1 MLIPLS
7 IVDDVAIVD
16 LGQQHHRHNM
26 LPVYVL
32 FDSRTMSHSHHPPPP
47 TTTTT
52 TPPWTVIDQALL
64 FDSRIA
70 NMSQNHNNVPTR
82 LMSHNHNSVSSRFT
96 SPTVSVVDETVLY
109 DFHIGNVPRR
119 SRNHP
124 SWSINHQT
132 GHHHHHHHNGT
143 RASPNVIG
151 VQNTRASPVVIGVQN
166 TRASPV
172 VIGVQNTRAS
182 GAQDTCQH
190 VTTSTTD
197 AESICCICLV
207 HLSNG
212 SSMPIRLRCSHD
224 FHTDCIQK
232 WINIKKTCPLCRA
245 NV

>member
-1 MLIPLS
+1 MSIPAISNIHSLSLCDQFCEFVLFAVTRMLIPLS

-32 FDSRTMSHSHHPPPP
+32 FDSRTMSHNHHP
-47 TTTTT
+47 TR
-52 TPPWTVIDQALL
+52 TPPGSVIDQPLL
-64 FDSRIA
+64 FDSRIT
-70 NMSQNHNNVPTR
+70 NNVPTR
-82 LMSHNHNSVSSRFT
+82 LMSHNHNSVSSRLT

-109 DFHIGNVPRR
+109 DFPIGNVPRR
-119 SRNHP
+119 SRIH
-124 SWSINHQT
+124 HQT
-132 GHHHHHHHNGT
+132 GHPHHNHHHHHNGT
-143 RASPNVIG
+143 RASPAVM
-151 VQNTRASPVVIGVQN
+151 
-166 TRASPV
+166 
-172 VIGVQNTRAS
+172 GVQNTRAS

-197 AESICCICLV
+197 AQSICCICLV
-207 HLSNG
+207 NLSNG

>member
-32 FDSRTMSHSHHPPPP
+32 FDSRTMSHNHHP
-47 TTTTT
+47 TR
-52 TPPWTVIDQALL
+52 TPPSSVIDQPLL
-64 FDSRIA
+64 FDSRIT
-70 NMSQNHNNVPTR
+70 NNVPTR
-82 LMSHNHNSVSSRFT
+82 LMSHNHNSVSSRLT

-119 SRNHP
+119 SSNHP

-143 RASPNVIG
+143 RASPN
-151 VQNTRASPVVIGVQN
+151 VIGVQN

-212 SSMPIRLRCSHD
+212 SSMSIRLRCSHD